1 MHFQTI
7 SQYFDIKMLTIFIIL
22 SVYLKYIFDNLQK
35 ETKFDFEFVLIN
47 FMKAGMGR
55 WFSQ

>member
-1 MHFQTI
+1 M
-7 SQYFDIKMLTIFIIL
+7 
-22 SVYLKYIFDNLQK
+22 KYIFDNLQK

-47 FMKAGMGR
+47 FMKASLGR